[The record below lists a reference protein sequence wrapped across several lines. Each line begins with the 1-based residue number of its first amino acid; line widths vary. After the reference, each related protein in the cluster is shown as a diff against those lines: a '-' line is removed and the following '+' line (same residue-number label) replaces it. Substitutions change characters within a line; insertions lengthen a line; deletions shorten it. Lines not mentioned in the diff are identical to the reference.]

1 MCYTS
6 SLTYVS
12 QRSHAGAI
20 YCSDGRVGDFFD
32 DFMQNGLGLAR
43 YDRIALPGGPACLA
57 GYAQARLEEEGVVD
71 ELKFLIEA
79 HKLSKIIMIQH
90 ENCAF
95 YSGRLQVRAQSI
107 EQLQIADLARAAYS
121 IRHWTSLTDIE
132 GYLLKRTVDGKVE
145 FQPVPL
151 A

>member
-6 SLTYVS
+6 SLTYIS

-20 YCSDGRVGDFFD
+20 YCSDGRVGGHFD
-32 DFMQNGLGLAR
+32 DFMQNGLGLLR
-43 YDRIALPGGPACLA
+43 YDRVALPGGPACLA
-57 GYAQARLEEEGVVD
+57 GYAQARLEEQGVVD

-95 YSGRLQVRAQSI
+95 YTSRLAVRSQSI

-132 GYLLKRTVDGKVE
+132 GYMLRSTPAGVQFE
-145 FQPVPL
+145 QVPL
-151 A
+151 T